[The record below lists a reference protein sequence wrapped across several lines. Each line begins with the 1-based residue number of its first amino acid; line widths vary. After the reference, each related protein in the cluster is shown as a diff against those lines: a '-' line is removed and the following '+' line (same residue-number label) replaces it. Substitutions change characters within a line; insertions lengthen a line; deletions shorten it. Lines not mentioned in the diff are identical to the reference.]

1 MNRPHAPA
9 APAHQWPDDPARV
22 PYWVYTDPQVYALE
36 QALIF
41 RGPTWSF
48 VALDAELPAPGDF
61 KATFVGD
68 TPVVVTRDAQGALH
82 AWVNRC
88 AHRGALVCRELR
100 GSVGPQGTHTCVYHQ
115 WAYDAAGNLVGV
127 PFRKGLGGKGGY
139 PADFDMADHGLT
151 RLRVDTVGGLVFG
164 TLSDATA
171 ALADYLGPVMTGN
184 IQRVMNRPVEVLGY
198 TRQHIRCNWKLY
210 AENTRDSYHALL
222 LHLFYPTFG
231 IARPAQ
237 KVSIEMDG
245 ARHHNLFTVWQP
257 SGTESMDVYRQN
269 TTRAIAGGQDVLN
282 EPGFLKYFNERGDDI
297 CITIESLFPNCV
309 FQHIQN
315 GLAIRQI
322 RPDGPESFELRWTY
336 FGYTDDSP
344 ELRALRLKQ
353 ANMLGPAGFIAMED
367 GEAGE
372 IIQRAIRDGADL
384 SSFVEMGGSSTD
396 DLYDISGT
404 DENSIRGFWSGYRA
418 LMGY

>member
-139 PADFDMADHGLT
+139 PADFDMADHGLA
-151 RLRVDTVGGLVFG
+151 RLRVAQHRSLIFASF
-164 TLSDATA
+164 SDAA
-171 ALADYLGPVMTGN
+171 PPLPEYLGAQMLRWVD
-184 IQRVMNRPVEVLGY
+184 RVFVGPIECLG
-198 TRQHIRCNWKLY
+198 TARQFIRSNWKLY
-210 AENTRDSYHALL
+210 TENTKDPYHASL
-222 LHLFYPTFG
+222 LHLFHATFG
-231 IARPAQ
+231 
-237 KVSIEMDG
+237 
-245 ARHHNLFTVWQP
+245 
-257 SGTESMDVYRQN
+257 VYRSSMGGGC
-269 TTRAIAGGQDVLN
+269 TIGGPHGMHSILRAWKIADEDVTEYKTGKLRSYDEEVSLADPSLLAVHPEL
-282 EPGFLKYFNERGDDI
+282 EPVFTNHI
-297 CITIESLFPNCV
+297 QSLFPGMVLQQIHNT
-309 FQHIQN
+309 
-315 GLAIRQI
+315 LAVRQI
-322 RPDGPESFELRWTY
+322 IPKGVDGFELVFHF
-336 FGYTDDSP
+336 FGYADDSP
-344 ELRALRLKQ
+344 EVRAMRLKQ
-353 ANMLGPAGFIAMED
+353 ANFVGPAGYISMED
-367 GEAGE
+367 GEATQLVQQGVAGAQDRCAYDALGGRHTDTVE
-372 IIQRAIRDGADL
+372 NLVDEALIR
-384 SSFVEMGGSSTD
+384 SFW
-396 DLYDISGT
+396 
-404 DENSIRGFWSGYRA
+404 RGYRG
-418 LMGY
+418 LMGF